1 MNKSNKLLYM
11 RTILVPV
18 DFSATSLNAAHYAIR
33 MSRQLNATKLI
44 LFHTYGGSYQILD
57 QGPEVVYETTKILL
71 ENLKTDLNKLQQEL
85 DAIAPV
91 SLQVEQYISD
101 GFLLEDVLEMVAKE
115 SVDLIVMG
123 ITGKNNIEQ
132 KLIGTNTYRL
142 ASESPVPVLIVPPK
156 ADFTQV
162 EHVALSLK
170 FKAGILEET
179 PYAAI
184 KKTVKA
190 LKAKFSILNVADDDH
205 RTQAREVG
213 SGITATHMMFDDVAA
228 QVIYLGSDDVVPS
241 IVEYVND
248 NDVQLLLAIT
258 HKMGFLRSLF
268 KGSITKQL
276 AFHTTVPLMVFR
288 AIEE

>member
-1 MNKSNKLLYM
+1 M

-18 DFSATSLNAAHYAIR
+18 DFSTTSLNAAQYAIR
-33 MSRQLNATKLI
+33 MSRQLSAERLI

-71 ENLKTDLNKLQQEL
+71 ENLRTDLNKLQEEL
-85 DAIAPV
+85 NAIAPA
-91 SLQVEQYISD
+91 SLQVEQHISD
-101 GFLLEDVLEMVAKE
+101 GFLLEDVLEMIAKE
-115 SVDLIVMG
+115 NVDLIVMG
-123 ITGKNNIEQ
+123 ITGKNTVEQ

-142 ASESPVPVLIVPPK
+142 ASESPVPVLIVPSK

-162 EHVALSLK
+162 DHVALSLK

-179 PYAAI
+179 PYTSI
-184 KKTVKA
+184 KNTLKA
-190 LKAKFSILNVADDDH
+190 LKAKLTVLNVADDDH
-205 RTQAREVG
+205 RTQAREVQ
-213 SGITATHMMFDDVAA
+213 SGITATHMMFDEMAA
-228 QVIYLGSDDVVPS
+228 QVVYLGSDDVVNS

-248 NDVQLLLAIT
+248 NDVQLLLAVT

-268 KGSITKQL
+268 QGSITKQL